1 MKNIVLIFASALLL
15 FSSCMKEDDAITL
28 PSPGSVKQMT
38 AVMGNNYET
47 QIYVNLETGASVSRP
62 YKAYDLAFEASAQGM
77 RIYLNSGKYMF
88 ACNSGSDQMTSADS
102 VGKVW
107 NIDDEQL
114 FDDSLAMK
122 YYWQTPS
129 FGTNGS
135 DVFVIDR
142 GKPEHTGS
150 ARWRKFKVLSVSATE
165 YKICFSKY
173 DNSAYDTA
181 VITKDPAYA
190 LMYFNFDTPHQLVQ
204 QAPPSADWDVVF
216 TKYTHV
222 FFDEPMGSPFRF
234 YPVCGALN
242 NIWTGTQALRQQKDS
257 VANYIPMDQCTYSLL
272 NAYQFSNDADVVGYN
287 WKYYDFNDAHYH
299 VYPDLYFVVKSASG
313 YYYKVRMVDFYNQQ
327 GDKGTVTFE
336 SQRM

>member
-1 MKNIVLIFASALLL
+1 MLML
-15 FSSCMKEDDAITL
+15 SSCMKEDEAITL
-28 PSPGSVKQMT
+28 PLPGNVKQMS

-47 QIYVNLETGASVSRP
+47 QIFVNLETGATVSRP

-88 ACNSGSDQMTSADS
+88 ACNSNSTVITNSDST
-102 VGKVW
+102 GKEW

-114 FDDSLAMK
+114 LDDSLSMK

-129 FGTNGS
+129 FNSDGS
-135 DVFVIDR
+135 NVYIIDR

-150 ARWRKFKVLSVSATE
+150 ARWRKFKVLSVSSAE
-165 YKICFSKY
+165 YKICYSKY

-181 VITKDPAYA
+181 VIAKDPNYA

-204 QAPPSADWDVVF
+204 QAPPSSDWDVVF

-222 FFDEPMGSPFRF
+222 FFEEPVGSPFRY
-234 YPVCGALN
+234 YPVCGSLS
-242 NIWTGTQALRQQKDS
+242 NIWKGTQGLRQQKDS
-257 VANYIPMDQCTYSLL
+257 VVNYIPMDQCNY
-272 NAYQFSNDADVVGYN
+272 NAIANANFSKAADIVGYN

-299 VYPDLYFVVKSASG
+299 VYSDLYFVVKSSLG
-313 YYYKVRMVDFYNQQ
+313 YYYKVKMVDFYSQQ